1 LLDRSAI
8 RSPESLWLTGL
19 PSCLGADKPELLCCH
34 SDKGAES
41 DYLCLVRYRNQKAV
55 TEIYRRRVP
64 ARCYTEEKLQGM
76 SRRQIAF
83 AMLIAVLAFV
93 ACTRQPAPPKSSTSE
108 AGDTTVDESLVFKGL
123 VYRLAEAELWVA
135 VELAQQGRQDAS
147 RAHIERSYLI
157 ASKARARLLA
167 EAHAAEAEIT
177 PLGGPAT
184 LEATAPASPTP
195 TPPVDEPITALV
207 RVTDDLRSRLASP
220 DDTAALTQ
228 ARISLREAI
237 VNLELATHKDV
248 AGSPRYQASVLAGL
262 VDSIALSFNDFS
274 QKARNSE
281 EAARAFETAFGR
293 LAVARQIYYG
303 PVNIF
308 LGNEDE
314 DAAQRASDAFTALG
328 TVLPVADPA
337 SADAGRAG
345 EVQGLADTIV
355 EALKSGAGALP
366 PDVNTIRALD
376 FA

>member
-1 LLDRSAI
+1 
-8 RSPESLWLTGL
+8 
-19 PSCLGADKPELLCCH
+19 
-34 SDKGAES
+34 
-41 DYLCLVRYRNQKAV
+41 
-55 TEIYRRRVP
+55 
-64 ARCYTEEKLQGM
+64 M
-76 SRRQIAF
+76 SRKQIAF
-83 AMLIAVLAFV
+83 AVLVAMLAFA
-93 ACTRQPAPPKSSTSE
+93 ACTRQAAPPKSSISE
-108 AGDTTVDESLVFKGL
+108 AGDTAVDESLVFKGL

-147 RAHIERSYLI
+147 RAHIELSYLI

-167 EAHAAEAEIT
+167 EAPASEAEIT

-184 LEATAPASPTP
+184 LEATALASPTP

-207 RVTDDLRSRLASP
+207 RVADDLKSRLASP
-220 DDTAALTQ
+220 EDSAALTQ
-228 ARISLREAI
+228 AHISLREAI
-237 VNLELATHKDV
+237 VNLELSTHKDV
-248 AGSPRYQASVLAGL
+248 AGSPRYQASVLAAL
-262 VDSIALSFNDFS
+262 VDAIALSFNDFS
-274 QKARNSE
+274 EKERNSE

-328 TVLPVADPA
+328 TLLPVPDPA
-337 SADAGRAG
+337 SADPGRAR

-376 FA
+376 LA